1 MTLGERVFQMRRAQG
16 ITQERLAE
24 KSDVGRITI
33 VKLES
38 GAQRTATWETVAR
51 LAKAFGL
58 TLDEFVAPIDTDI
71 EGALACAVEGQ

>member
-1 MTLGERVFQMRRAQG
+1 MTLGQRVFRIRSAQG

-24 KSDVGRITI
+24 KSGVGRITI

-38 GAQRTATWETVAR
+38 GAQHTATWQTVAR

-58 TLDEFVAPIDTDI
+58 TMDEFLKGVDMDFEAAVA
-71 EGALACAVEGQ
+71 